1 MLALL
6 WRRRAA
12 DAPIASTRRRPR
24 HDWFRTPLLVAHDEA
39 GYRRVVVSSVKKNDG
54 IVELGSHVGVTTA
67 LARGLTDGLVVG
79 VEMSEFSV
87 AAARERYADQKIT
100 LLLIDV
106 SGSRDPG
113 FVLTLA
119 HKYARCF
126 PSIRL
131 ILMKSFKVAS
141 IVENTCVVPRS

>member
-87 AAARERYADQKIT
+87 AAARERYADLT
-100 LLLIDV
+100 IDWMC
-106 SGSRDPG
+106 STP
-113 FVLTLA
+113 A
-119 HKYARCF
+119 MWAMYAGTSERPPRKLRCC
-126 PSIRL
+126 SSMSLGAVIQ
-131 ILMKSFKVAS
+131 AS
-141 IVENTCVVPRS
+141 C

>member
-1 MLALL
+1 M
-6 WRRRAA
+6 
-12 DAPIASTRRRPR
+12 
-24 HDWFRTPLLVAHDEA
+24 
-39 GYRRVVVSSVKKNDG
+39 
-54 IVELGSHVGVTTA
+54 
-67 LARGLTDGLVVG
+67 ARGLTDGLVVG

-87 AAARERYADQKIT
+87 AAARERYADLAIDWMSADASDVAHVRRHLGATAQKIT

-119 HKYARCF
+119 HKYARYF

-131 ILMKSFKVAS
+131 ILDGKQRAS
-141 IVENTCVVPRS
+141 GRSLESSASPESAAAGATPTAGGGESDNHDTLESD

>member
-1 MLALL
+1 MFDASDVGHV
-6 WRRRAA
+6 RR
-12 DAPIASTRRRPR
+12 
-24 HDWFRTPLLVAHDEA
+24 H
-39 GYRRVVVSSVKKNDG
+39 
-54 IVELGSHVGVTTA
+54 LGATA
-67 LARGLTDGLVVG
+67 
-79 VEMSEFSV
+79 
-87 AAARERYADQKIT
+87 QKIT